1 MRRAAIHPAVFL
13 GGAVLLCASWLWV
26 RSIRDADAP
35 AGDPP
40 LAAETRLTRDEVD
53 VDAQVLERCVGR
65 DRIAY
70 TRFVVLASGRRL
82 TANRID

>member
-26 RSIRDADAP
+26 RSIRDA
-35 AGDPP
+35 
-40 LAAETRLTRDEVD
+40 DEVD